1 MLPLRKSYRPMYMS
15 DFFEN
20 NMNSFHTPGRNY
32 KPAVNVREDEK
43 NFNIELAVP
52 GVSKDEIKIEIEK
65 DILIISSE
73 KESKKETSEN
83 GYNLREFGNKS
94 FCRSFTIPENAN
106 REKINAS
113 HSDGVLNIEI
123 PKSKEDVK
131 LNRVIKIS

>member
-1 MLPLRKSYRPMYMS
+1 MLPIRKSYRPMYMS

-20 NMNSFHTPGRNY
+20 NINSFHTASRNY

-73 KESKKETSEN
+73 IEGKEETSQN
-83 GYNLREFGNKS
+83 GYNIREFGHKS
-94 FCRSFTIPENAN
+94 FCRSFTLPENAD

-113 HSDGVLNIEI
+113 YSKGVLNIEI

-131 LNRVIKIS
+131 LKREVKIS